1 MSAMGSPSFRVFM
14 LALGTA
20 MMVFGI
26 VIGIASRSHSPSPI
40 ERRLRYTPIW
50 KQRSL
55 FASPKE
61 YQRHLLASSS
71 IALGSLLV
79 GIVMIL
85 DLL

>member
-1 MSAMGSPSFRVFM
+1 MSAMGFPSLRVFV
-14 LALGTA
+14 LALGA
-20 MMVFGI
+20 AIMVIGF
-26 VIGIASRSHSPSPI
+26 VIGIASRPHSPSPV
-40 ERRLRYTPIW
+40 ERRLRYAPIW

-61 YQRHLLASSS
+61 YHRHLLASSS